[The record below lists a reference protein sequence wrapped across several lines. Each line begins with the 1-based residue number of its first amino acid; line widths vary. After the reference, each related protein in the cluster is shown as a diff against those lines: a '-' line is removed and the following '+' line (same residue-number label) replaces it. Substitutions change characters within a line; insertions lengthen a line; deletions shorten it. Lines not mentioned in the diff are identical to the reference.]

1 MDRGLPGLLRL
12 GEDPVRS
19 AGPDKAGTT
28 DQRPGACSRR
38 SVADEPLEL
47 RCAYP
52 APRVFKAAGQG
63 ADEQGVMTGPAQPEV
78 LTPWAGSVKTEFVD
92 EIFLVQSLVARR
104 APLAAIY
111 QAVVDG
117 ALRLLRAEIG
127 SLRFV
132 DLEDPAWMVAAAWS
146 GSAGTGE
153 RWRHRAPITEG
164 VSGRVISTGR
174 IVTVEDGLGSHNRSQ
189 LVPMGAEALI
199 GAPMREQTGVVG
211 SLVVG
216 SMQPGRRW
224 TSSDRD
230 VLATYAQ
237 HVSVALL
244 VAGRGHALRQAL
256 LDPLTGLGNRGL
268 LLDRLQHEL
277 VRADRGATPPT
288 ILFMDLDSFKSVND
302 SLGHFAGDQLLMA
315 VAERLRHCVREE
327 DVCARLSGDEFAVL
341 LAAGAD
347 PAAVAQRIIAAV
359 GRPFEIAGTEIA
371 ISVSVGIATGTD
383 DADSLLRD
391 ADSAMYKAKRTG
403 VGHYQRYQPGTR
415 QDLSAQ
421 IVVLDGTLDDVEPT
435 VAAPI

>member
-1 MDRGLPGLLRL
+1 MPG
-12 GEDPVRS
+12 
-19 AGPDKAGTT
+19 
-28 DQRPGACSRR
+28 PGSRR
-38 SVADEPLEL
+38 TVADEPLESQCV
-47 RCAYP
+47 RP
-52 APRVFKAAGQG
+52 APRVFKAPDRGT
-63 ADEQGVMTGPAQPEV
+63 DEEVMTDPAQPES
-78 LTPWAGSVKTEFVD
+78 LTPWAGSMKTEFVD
-92 EIFLVQSLVARR
+92 EIFSVQSLVARR

-132 DLEDPAWMVAAAWS
+132 DLEDPAWMVAVAWS

-164 VSGRVISTGR
+164 VSGQVISTGR
-174 IVTVEDGLGSHNRSQ
+174 IVAVEDGLRSHKRSQ
-189 LVPMGAEALI
+189 LVPMGAQALI
-199 GAPMREQTGVVG
+199 GAPIREHTGVVG

-224 TSSDRD
+224 TLSDRG

-237 HVSVALL
+237 HVSVAVL

-256 LDPLTGLGNRGL
+256 IDPLTGLGNRGL

-288 ILFMDLDSFKSVND
+288 ILFMDLDRFKEVND
-302 SLGHFAGDQLLMA
+302 SLGHFAGDRLLMA
-315 VAERLRHCVREE
+315 VAERLRYCVREE

-347 PAAVAQRIIAAV
+347 PAAVAQRIIAALS
-359 GRPFEIAGTEIA
+359 RPFEIADTEIA
-371 ISVSVGIATGTD
+371 ISVSIGIATGTD

-403 VGHYQRYQPGTR
+403 VGHYERYQPSTR
-415 QDLSAQ
+415 EDLSSQTA
-421 IVVLDGTLDDVEPT
+421 VLGGTLDDVVPS
-435 VAAPI
+435 AAAALI